1 MPSLDAN
8 EVTVRITNYDELI
21 HDCESIIEIC
31 CLLGMAEDQMERWV
45 SEYLSENIK
54 VEV

>member
-1 MPSLDAN
+1 MAS
-8 EVTVRITNYDELI
+8 EMTMRITNYDELI
-21 HDCESIIEIC
+21 YGCESILEAC
-31 CLLGMAEDQMERWV
+31 CLLGMAEDEMEGWV